1 MPDTALPQT
10 LAQTLQ
16 AYINAY
22 GMPDSQTQLAGIVGT
37 LVSLQQ
43 EVQGLVL
50 QAHEA
55 EVLVQQVLGEFRS
68 GNVADWVIG
77 QAQQTLAQQAHQWR
91 ETAERRL
98 RGTINAY
105 VQQFAPN
112 LPVEEV
118 KSVVMAT
125 LPMIQDRQLT
135 KAEALALAENVA
147 ASFSVGSAL
156 QAAVGKTSLG
166 IAKNLAIALTQKPLE
181 DAVTETVA
189 AYVRQF
195 APTVTSV
202 GDSLIEN
209 AVEAIL
215 RNRVEFNI
223 DTHLNLENRQLLVQ
237 QVAFKLNI
245 LQADPP
251 SSRTAEEV
259 ATQVHG
265 EIQRFREQRSLQK
278 GTDATAGT
286 LSSDGLSITTWTTDS
301 SPDKS

>member
-1 MPDTALPQT
+1 MPDTALAQS

-16 AYINAY
+16 AYINTY
-22 GMPDSQTQLAGIVGT
+22 GMPDSQTQLEGIVGT
-37 LVSLQQ
+37 LVSVQQ
-43 EVQGLVL
+43 EAQGLVR
-50 QAHEA
+50 QAHETEA
-55 EVLVQQVLGEFRS
+55 LVKQVLAEFHS
-68 GNVADWVIG
+68 GDAAAWGIDQV
-77 QAQQTLAQQAHQWR
+77 QQTLAQQAHQWR
-91 ETAERRL
+91 ETTERRL
-98 RGTINAY
+98 KGAVNAY

-112 LPVEEV
+112 LPIEEV
-118 KSVVMAT
+118 KSVAMAT
-125 LPMIQDRQLT
+125 LPMLHDRQLT
-135 KAEALALAENVA
+135 KSEALALAENVA
-147 ASFSVGSAL
+147 ATFSLGSAL

-195 APTVTSV
+195 APTVTSI

-215 RNRVEFNI
+215 RNRVEFDI

-259 ATQVHG
+259 AAQVHD
-265 EIQRFREQRSLQK
+265 EVQRFREQQA

-286 LSSDGLSITTWTTDS
+286 LSHDGLSITAWTADS
-301 SPDKS
+301 SSDKS